1 MRMLRHSLF
10 SVFLLITAVSFLLG
24 GAWLWLGFGFLVA
37 GAVSLDVF
45 LPDDLSSH
53 SDSNPGLMNFFLF
66 MTLPLLA
73 LNVLLFN
80 WQMAT
85 GDFLRIGALF
95 LDGFGID
102 LMTAKNSRTL
112 SNGIGAYHSLSIL
125 IAAAGTVVAHE
136 LVHRVWDKKSLI
148 TGRWLLAMSCDTSF
162 SIEHVYGHHANVATL
177 KDPASARR
185 GESFWMFLPRSA
197 IGSFKGAWAIERKR
211 IETKKLG
218 RVWGW
223 KNIFIRGQ
231 VMSLALM
238 LFFVLAQGLIGIGSF
253 LIVAASAKIF
263 LEVINYIEHYGLS
276 REVGEKVDARH
287 SWNCNARFSLFWLYN
302 LPRHPHHHAKGHLPF
317 WKLEA
322 NPGGPTLPFG
332 YMTMI
337 LIAIFPP
344 LYKRVMEKRIL
355 ALEALRS

>member
-10 SVFLLITAVSFLLG
+10 SVFLLFTAVSFLLG

-37 GAVSLDVF
+37 GAVSLDIF

-53 SDSNPGLMNFFLF
+53 ADSSPRVMNFFLF
-66 MTLPLLA
+66 MTLPLLC
-73 LNVLLFN
+73 LNVLAFN
-80 WQMAT
+80 WQMGP
-85 GDFLRIGALF
+85 GDFLGLGALF
-95 LDGFGID
+95 SEGFGSDI
-102 LMTAKNSRTL
+102 LTAKNARSL
-112 SNGIGAYHSLSIL
+112 GDAIGAYHSLSIL

-148 TGRWLLAMSCDTSF
+148 VGRWLLSLSCDTSF

-185 GESFWMFLPRSA
+185 GESFWSFLPRST
-197 IGSFKGAWAIERKR
+197 IGSFKGGWAIEKKR

-218 RVWGW
+218 AVWSL
-223 KNIFIRGQ
+223 KNVFIRGQ
-231 VMSLALM
+231 LMSLAVL
-238 LFFVLAQGLIGIGSF
+238 LFFVFAQGWTGIGSF
-253 LIVAASAKIF
+253 LIVALSAKMF

-276 REVGEKVDARH
+276 RELGEKVDARH

-344 LYKRVMEKRIL
+344 LYKRIMEKRLL
-355 ALEALRS
+355 ALEVVR